1 MIKGAGMDR
10 TEELTAIISKTGNE
24 NEAKARQLIDEIVF
38 IEEQLVELKK
48 YPFIS
53 VNPKN
58 PAQQKA
64 TPASKQYKEL
74 LQQYNNSLRLLFRLA
89 GDFGESEEESPLR
102 NWIKSRKELQA

>member
-1 MIKGAGMDR
+1 MTRK
-10 TEELTAIISKTGNE
+10 EELLEAINKSGSQNDV
-24 NEAKARQLIDEIVF
+24 KAAQLIDEVVF

-48 YPFIS
+48 LPFIS

-89 GDFGESEEESPLR
+89 GDFGETEEESPLR
-102 NWIKSRKELQA
+102 NWAKREKDFEC

>member
-1 MIKGAGMDR
+1 MKTDQR
-10 TEELTAIISKTGNE
+10 KEELLEAINKSGSQNDV
-24 NEAKARQLIDEIVF
+24 KASQLIDEVVF
-38 IEEQLVELKK
+38 IEEQLIELKK
-48 YPFIS
+48 LPFIS

-89 GDFGESEEESPLR
+89 GDFGETEEESPLR
-102 NWIKSRKELQA
+102 NWAKREKDFEC